1 MVLEIGVLLLGGIVV
16 LLVNLFLKGWVIVL
30 IDNMQGVIGF
40 ELYEVYNNGYLI
52 VYGNIIYL
60 KGMIVVG
67 EGELFIG
74 WSGISGVYVLVFIC
88 L

>member
-1 MVLEIGVLLLGGIVV
+1 
-16 LLVNLFLKGWVIVL
+16 
-30 IDNMQGVIGF
+30 MQGVVGF